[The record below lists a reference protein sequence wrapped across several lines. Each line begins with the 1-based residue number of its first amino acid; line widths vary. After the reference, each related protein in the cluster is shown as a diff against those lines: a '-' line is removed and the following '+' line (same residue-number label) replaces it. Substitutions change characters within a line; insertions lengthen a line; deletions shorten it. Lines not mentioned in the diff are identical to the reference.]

1 MSRLARGLEGGTGTL
16 PGDHL
21 ERRKAIESRKNLAV
35 MAGAGTGKTTLL
47 VDKIVRKVVDEG
59 LPIERILALTFTE
72 KAANDLRKRVRD
84 ALVERGRSDRIDRAE
99 IGTIHGFCAHVL
111 RQFPVEAGVRPDFQA
126 DEGTAFRRMFEERW
140 PRWLDRELGPGAHRP
155 RPWKDVLGEVDL
167 RDLRELAE
175 ALASLSFPPSRRDG
189 AETLREFAGRAAGGD
204 PELAAA
210 ISGRGLPAKKL
221 KKAGPEAASAV
232 RLAEDRLRVDD
243 ARVGLAVELVSD
255 FAAEFRAALLAEG
268 WVSFEEMLGKVHELL
283 LSREFPNVLELLRSK
298 YEVLLV
304 DEFQDTDPLQGEIIQ
319 RLAEGPDGKLVPGK
333 LFIVGDPKQSIY
345 SFRGAD
351 IIAYK
356 KVVDRIV
363 AEGGETVVLSTNFRS
378 HEEIL
383 GFVNAVFPDVI
394 RERGDLQPPY
404 EPIHPYEGRTAELE
418 GPRLEAVLVEEA
430 KAGESR
436 ETEGEAVAAWIAA
449 HREIA
454 YGKIAILFKA
464 LTDLAPYIEAL
475 RAAGIPYVVQGE
487 KLFYGTTEVIDFVNL
502 LRAVENPHDRIAV
515 ASVLRSPLGAMTDQ
529 ELYRRKKSLDY
540 RGESDLA
547 IFGFLREWHEA
558 AGRTGVGELI
568 DRIFHESYALEVA
581 QAGYHGEQAV
591 ANLLKL
597 RQKAAELEA
606 HGGCTLR
613 EFLQAARRA
622 VSELEEEGESPLADE
637 TLDAVTIL
645 SIHRSKGLE
654 WPVVIL
660 PDLHRQSQPRDERAV
675 RVDWP
680 TRTVGV
686 RLGEKCDSGGA
697 ALAWLDRERRREE
710 EKRLLYVAVTRAR
723 ERLLFLGS
731 QKAPASSYLPLLLP
745 ELQKRATLRRVT
757 HRPPAFGR
765 PPAAAAKEKPDWSS
779 FAALWR
785 EREKRAAV
793 LEPVTSPTRLEGGEE
808 TAVERAVDVGSAC
821 HAVLERLDFRA
832 PAVPKGTDPEA
843 REILEGFFRSDA
855 FRELAES
862 EILARELPFVIRR
875 DGRLVQ
881 GAIDV
886 VYRRGGKVYVADYKT
901 DRMERPEEYAVTRE
915 IYFEAVRVALGVEPR
930 FKLIFLRTG
939 RGVEP

>member
-1 MSRLARGLEGGTGTL
+1 MSRAL
-16 PGDHL
+16 PGDQL
-21 ERRKAIESRKNLAV
+21 KRRKALESPRNLAV

-47 VDKIVRKVVDEG
+47 VDKIVRKVVAEG
-59 LPIERILALTFTE
+59 VPLEKILALTFTE
-72 KAANDLRKRVRD
+72 KAANELRGRVRR
-84 ALVERGRSDRIDRAE
+84 ALLERGRADGIDRAE

-111 RQFPVEAGVRPDFQA
+111 RQFPIEAGVRPDFQA
-126 DEGTAFRRMFEERW
+126 DEGAAFRRMFEEAW
-140 PRWLDRELGPGAHRP
+140 PRWLDRELGPAAHRP
-155 RPWKDVLGEVDL
+155 RAWQEVLRGVEL
-167 RDLRELAE
+167 RHLRELAE
-175 ALASLSFPPSRRDG
+175 GLASLSFPESRRDG
-189 AETLREFAGRAAGGD
+189 AETLRRFMEAVPG
-204 PELAAA
+204 L
-210 ISGRGLPAKKL
+210 SGTPTRKQ
-221 KKAGPEAASAV
+221 KKAGPAAASAAK
-232 RLAEDRLRVDD
+232 LAEDRGRIDD
-243 ARVGLAVELVSD
+243 ARVSRAVGLVSD

-268 WVSFEEMLGKVHELL
+268 WVSFEEMLAKVHELL
-283 LSREFPNVLELLRSK
+283 LNKDFPNVLELLRGK
-298 YEVLLV
+298 YAYVLV

-356 KVVDRIV
+356 KVVERIR
-363 AEGGETVVLSTNFRS
+363 AEGGEVVVLSTNFRS
-378 HEEIL
+378 HEEVL
-383 GFVNAVFPDVI
+383 GFVNAVFPGVI
-394 RERGDLQPPY
+394 QERGDLQPPY
-404 EPIHPYEGRTAELE
+404 EPIHPYEGREAELG
-418 GPRLEAVLVEEA
+418 GPRLEAVLVEDA

-436 ETEGEAVAAWIAA
+436 ETEGEAIAEWIAA
-449 HREIA
+449 HREIP
-454 YGKIAILFKA
+454 YRKIAILFKA

-475 RAAGIPYVVQGE
+475 RGAGIPYVVQGE

-515 ASVLRSPLGAMTDQ
+515 AAVLRSPFGALADQ
-529 ELYRRKKSLDY
+529 ELYRRRKSLDY
-540 RGESDLA
+540 RTETDLP

-558 AGRTGVGELI
+558 GGRTGVRELI
-568 DRIFHESYALEVA
+568 DRILHESYALEVA

-622 VSELEEEGESPLADE
+622 VRELEEEGESPLADE

-660 PDLHRQSQPRDERAV
+660 PDLHRLSQPREERAV

-686 RLGEKCDSGGA
+686 RLGEVCDSGGA

-723 ERLLFLGS
+723 DRVLFLGS
-731 QKAPASSYLPLLLP
+731 AQAKSNSYLPLLFP
-745 ELQKRATLRRVT
+745 ELQKRAALKRVKHEAPALRR
-757 HRPPAFGR
+757 PPSAGGR
-765 PPAAAAKEKPDWSS
+765 ERPDWEA

-785 EREKRAAV
+785 EREKRAAA
-793 LEPVTSPTRLEGGEE
+793 LEPVTSPSRLEDGDERRD
-808 TAVERAVDVGSAC
+808 ERAAEVGTVC
-821 HAVLERLDFRA
+821 HAVLERLDFRD
-832 PAVPKGTDPEA
+832 PAIPPGTDPEA
-843 REILEGFFRSDA
+843 REILEGFFRSEP
-855 FRELAES
+855 FRELAEA
-862 EILARELPFVIRR
+862 EILARELPFVTRR
-875 DGRLVQ
+875 GGRLVQ
-881 GAIDV
+881 GVIDV
-886 VYRRGGKVYVADYKT
+886 VYRRGAKVTVADYKT
-901 DRMERPEEYAVTRE
+901 DRMEKPQDYSLIRE
-915 IYFEAVRVALGVEPR
+915 VYSEAVRRALGVEPR